1 MTFIL
6 LPKSSQN
13 FFSFVIFFLSVFSS
27 AERIHHLFS
36 NNSAKPDWGPLYSV
50 PAIGWEA
57 IQVTSERL
65 DSLIILFI
73 SFLEPILPGK
83 EKNDFLKEVEDKIY
97 LENKKFF

>member
-6 LPKSSQN
+6 LPNSTQN
-13 FFSFVIFFLSVFSS
+13 FSSFVISFLSVFSS
-27 AERIHHLFS
+27 AERMHHLFS

-65 DSLIILFI
+65 ESLIVLLI
-73 SFLEPILPGK
+73 SFLAEPVSVKIEP
-83 EKNDFLKEVEDKIY
+83 FLRLDLIWDNIS
-97 LENKKFF
+97 L

>member
-13 FFSFVIFFLSVFSS
+13 FSSFVISFLSVFSS

-73 SFLEPILPGK
+73 SFLAEPVSVKIDP
-83 EKNDFLKEVEDKIY
+83 FLRSDWIWDNIS
-97 LENKKFF
+97 L